1 MVQKT
6 DFSFSG
12 GSVFTE
18 CTCLPVCKMLNSLS
32 WGWDELNDEII
43 PWVSKLFLL
52 ISPVLTGLEIVASL
66 SFCKVDE
73 FSVLFQRI
81 LSCSFSVILF
91 FKIVS
96 FLFASYRKSF
106 LSIGADFT
114 YFLFASYRKS
124 FLSISADFTYSLLCF
139 IFFALTMLLIILLGF
154 HCRVLSKRVKWF
166 KLPQLFKEKFQTY
179 PEIQNIW

>member
-52 ISPVLTGLEIVASL
+52 ISPVLTDLEIVASL

-106 LSIGADFT
+106 LSIG
-114 YFLFASYRKS
+114 
-124 FLSISADFTYSLLCF
+124 ADFTYSLLCF

>member
-1 MVQKT
+1 MGFQ
-6 DFSFSG
+6 
-12 GSVFTE
+12 
-18 CTCLPVCKMLNSLS
+18 
-32 WGWDELNDEII
+32 
-43 PWVSKLFLL
+43 LFLL

-66 SFCKVDE
+66 SFCKVNE
-73 FSVLFQRI
+73 FSLLFQRI

-91 FKIVS
+91 FKMVS

-114 YFLFASYRKS
+114 Y
-124 FLSISADFTYSLLCF
+124 SLLCF
-139 IFFALTMLLIILLGF
+139 IFFALTVLLIILLGF

-179 PEIQNIW
+179 PEIENIWYQTSLTTHYPASRNYQYIGDLYSSVSLPICSSFILLLDWDVFVCT

>member
-106 LSIGADFT
+106 LSI
-114 YFLFASYRKS
+114 
-124 FLSISADFTYSLLCF
+124 SADFTYSLLCF

>member
-52 ISPVLTGLEIVASL
+52 ISPVLTDLEIVASL

-96 FLFASYRKSF
+96 
-106 LSIGADFT
+106 
-114 YFLFASYRKS
+114 FLFASYRKS